1 MTRAIVETRTRR
13 LWRDVR
19 FRLIWSGQTASIFG
33 DRVTGIALPWL
44 ILLQTHSA
52 FDAGLISAARYL
64 PPLALGL
71 GAGLAADR
79 VNRRW
84 LMIACD
90 IGRAGALSII
100 VVLGTLHRM
109 PAIWLLAFV
118 VLTLG
123 AGQPGFQ
130 VAYSAWLPDI
140 TGDETLSRANAALEA
155 SDAASTLAGPTLG
168 GALIQMLGPALA
180 LGADAISYIVS
191 ALTLLAVREEK
202 TSSHNRSAAPH
213 ASLRST
219 LMEMLEGIRL
229 ILAVPTQRLLRG
241 VGAPL
246 YLCAGA
252 IELLLATLTQ
262 LRLHLPAWQAGL
274 VFGAAGIG
282 GLLGS
287 SIAPRLYDRG
297 WQRSLASTLTI
308 AALACVG
315 LAWIAA
321 IGATGT
327 GPSFVLAFACNL
339 VLDGAVAASFIF
351 VTTTNTLITPRALRG
366 RVNAASS
373 IYSAL
378 LRGLSVLAVGLLTI
392 GDDPLPMFALLA
404 CCFLGAALLAGLSRS
419 QHPYTG
425 STP

>member
-1 MTRAIVETRTRR
+1 MTRVVVETQTRR
-13 LWRDVR
+13 LWRDAR

-52 FDAGLISAARYL
+52 FDAGLISAVRYV

-79 VNRRW
+79 INRRW
-84 LMIACD
+84 QMIACD

-100 VVLGTLHRM
+100 VVLGILQRL
-109 PAIWLLAFV
+109 PALWLLAFV
-118 VLTLG
+118 VLVLG

-168 GALIQMLGPALA
+168 GALIQALGPALS
-180 LGADAISYIVS
+180 LGADAISYIIS
-191 ALTLLAVREEK
+191 ALTLLAAREEK
-202 TSSHNRSAAPH
+202 TQLRNPGPAPH
-213 ASLRST
+213 TSLRNLWT
-219 LMEMLEGIRL
+219 EMLEGVRL
-229 ILAVPTQRLLRG
+229 ILTTPAQRLLRG
-241 VGAPL
+241 VSAPL
-246 YLCAGA
+246 YLSAGA

-262 LRLHLPAWQAGL
+262 LRLHLPAWQAGF

-287 SIAPRLYDRG
+287 SIAPRLYDWG
-297 WQRSLASTLTI
+297 WQRGLAGMFCI
-308 AALACVG
+308 AALACAG
-315 LAWIAA
+315 LAWI
-321 IGATGT
+321 GATE
-327 GPSFVLAFACNL
+327 GPGANLSFACAFACNL
-339 VLDGAVAASFIF
+339 VLDGAVSAGFVL

-373 IYSAL
+373 MYSAL

-392 GDDPLPMFALLA
+392 GNDPLPMFVLLA
-404 CCFLGAALLAGLSRS
+404 CCFLGAALLAALAPRK
-419 QHPYTG
+419 QHP
-425 STP
+425 

>member
-1 MTRAIVETRTRR
+1 MTRGVVETPARR
-13 LWRDVR
+13 LWRDAR

-71 GAGLAADR
+71 SAGLAADR
-79 VNRRW
+79 VDRRW

-90 IGRAGALSII
+90 IGRASALSII
-100 VVLGTLHRM
+100 VVLGALHRL
-109 PAIWLLAFV
+109 PALWLLAFV
-118 VLTLG
+118 VLVLG
-123 AGQPGFQ
+123 AGQLGFQ

-168 GALIQMLGPALA
+168 GALIQALGPALA

-191 ALTLLAVREEK
+191 ALTLLAAREEK
-202 TSSHNRSAAPH
+202 MPPQNRSAVPH
-213 ASLRST
+213 PSLGSLWT
-219 LMEMLEGIRL
+219 EMLEGMRL
-229 ILAVPTQRLLRG
+229 ILKMPEQGLLKG
-241 VGAPL
+241 VSAPL
-246 YLCAGA
+246 YVTAGA

-297 WQRSLASTLTI
+297 WQRGLVGMFCI
-308 AALACVG
+308 AALACAG
-315 LAWIAA
+315 LAWI
-321 IGATGT
+321 GATG
-327 GPSFVLAFACNL
+327 GPGADLSFACAFACNL
-339 VLDGAVAASFIF
+339 VLDGAVSAGFIL
-351 VTTTNTLITPRALRG
+351 VTTASTLITPRSVRG

-373 IYSAL
+373 MYSAL

-404 CCFLGAALLAGLSRS
+404 CCFLGAALLAGQARS
-419 QHPYTG
+419 QHT
-425 STP
+425 